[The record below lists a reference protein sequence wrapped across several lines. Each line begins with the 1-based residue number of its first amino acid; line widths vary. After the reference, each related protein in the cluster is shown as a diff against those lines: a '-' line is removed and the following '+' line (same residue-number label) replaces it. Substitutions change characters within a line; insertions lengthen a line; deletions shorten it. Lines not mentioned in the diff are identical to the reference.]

1 MKQIATEMSA
11 FQLYKRLLTYV
22 KPYWLVFAAVILAM
36 LVYAGSETAMAALM
50 KPLMDGSFVEKDPF
64 IIKWIPIVL
73 IGIFLVRG
81 VANFLTTYGLGWIAR
96 NVIMTLRTEMFDR
109 LLTLP
114 ASFYDKSTSG
124 QLMSKLLYDV
134 EQVADAATDAIL
146 VLVRDTLTIVGL
158 LAWMIYLNGMLSLI
172 ILLTVPFIGLLVYKI
187 STRFR
192 RISKTI
198 QNSMGDVS
206 HTSSEVI
213 EGHREV
219 KTFGSHQ
226 YEAKRFDKV
235 NQLNRRQRMKKIA
248 TEATSQPIIELIA
261 VLGLAVVIYL
271 ATLPQVLN
279 QITVGT
285 FISFITAM
293 FMILTPL
300 KRLTKLNS
308 KLQAG
313 IAAADSVFTMLD
325 QQPEADTGERELK
338 QAKGDIRY
346 QQVSFQYDNTARK
359 VLDNIS
365 FEIKAGQTIAFVG
378 HSGSGKTTL
387 VSLLPRFY
395 TPTSG
400 QIFIDEIDIC
410 SLKLLDLRNQISLV
424 NQQVILFNDTIANNI
439 TYGQKQAVA
448 EERIIEAA
456 KQAHAWEFI
465 QRLPEGLQT
474 QVGQNGVLLS
484 GGQRQRLAI
493 ARALLRDTPILILDE
508 ATASLD
514 SEAERHIQK
523 ALENLMQSRTT
534 LVIAHRLS
542 TIEKADLIVVMHD
555 GHIVETGTHQQLLDK
570 GHHYAELHRLQF
582 QQH

>member
-1 MKQIATEMSA
+1 MKQIANEMSA
-11 FQLYKRLLTYV
+11 VQLYKRLLNYV
-22 KPYWLVFAAVILAM
+22 KPYWMVFAAVILSM

-64 IIKWIPIVL
+64 IIKWIPIAL
-73 IGIFLVRG
+73 IAIFIVRG
-81 VANFLTTYGLGWIAR
+81 IANFLTTYGLGWIAR
-96 NVIMTLRTEMFDR
+96 NVIMTLRSEMFDR

-158 LAWMIYLNGMLSLI
+158 LAWMIYLNGLLSLI

-187 STRFR
+187 SSRFR

-198 QNSMGDVS
+198 QDSMGDVS

-219 KTFGSHQ
+219 KTFGSQQ

-271 ATLPQVLN
+271 ATLPQMLD

-325 QQPEADTGERELK
+325 QQPEADTGKQQLER
-338 QAKGDIRY
+338 ARGDIRF
-346 QQVSFQYDNTARK
+346 QQVGFQYNANSRK
-359 VLDNIS
+359 VLDDIS
-365 FEIKAGQTIAFVG
+365 FEVKAGQTIAFVG

-395 TPTSG
+395 SPTEG
-400 QIFIDEIDIC
+400 QIFIDEMDI
-410 SLKLLDLRNQISLV
+410 SDLQLLDLRKQISLV

-439 TYGQKQAVA
+439 TYGQK
-448 EERIIEAA
+448 
-456 KQAHAWEFI
+456 KSW
-465 QRLPEGLQT
+465 LK
-474 QVGQNGVLLS
+474 NVLL
-484 GGQRQRLAI
+484 RQPKQHMPGSLYRNYRKACRLRS
-493 ARALLRDTPILILDE
+493 ARMAFYCLVDSDNDWLLP
-508 ATASLD
+508 
-514 SEAERHIQK
+514 
-523 ALENLMQSRTT
+523 
-534 LVIAHRLS
+534 
-542 TIEKADLIVVMHD
+542 
-555 GHIVETGTHQQLLDK
+555 GHYCVT
-570 GHHYAELHRLQF
+570 RPF
-582 QQH
+582 

>member
-1 MKQIATEMSA
+1 
-11 FQLYKRLLTYV
+11 
-22 KPYWLVFAAVILAM
+22 
-36 LVYAGSETAMAALM
+36 
-50 KPLMDGSFVEKDPF
+50 
-64 IIKWIPIVL
+64 
-73 IGIFLVRG
+73 
-81 VANFLTTYGLGWIAR
+81 
-96 NVIMTLRTEMFDR
+96 
-109 LLTLP
+109 
-114 ASFYDKSTSG
+114 KSTSG

-158 LAWMIYLNGMLSLI
+158 LAWMVYLNGLLSLI

-187 STRFR
+187 SARFR

-198 QNSMGDVS
+198 QDSMGDVS

-219 KTFGSHQ
+219 KTFGSQH

-271 ATLPQVLN
+271 ATLPQMLE

-325 QQPEADTGERELK
+325 QKPEADTGTQHLDR
-338 QAKGDIRY
+338 ARGDIRY
-346 QQVSFQYDNTARK
+346 QQVGFQYDENSRK
-359 VLDNIS
+359 VLEDIS

-378 HSGSGKTTL
+378 QSGSGKTTL

-395 TPTSG
+395 SPTSG
-400 QIFIDEIDIC
+400 QIFIDETDI
-410 SLKLLDLRNQISLV
+410 SQLRLLDLRKQISLV

-439 TYGQKQAVA
+439 AYGHQGGVE
-448 EERIIEAA
+448 EERIIAAA
-456 KQAHAWEFI
+456 KAAHAWEFI
-465 QRLPEGLQT
+465 QKLPQGLQT
-474 QVGQNGVLLS
+474 QVGQNGILLS

-514 SEAERHIQK
+514 SEAERHIQS

-570 GHHYAELHRLQF
+570 GQHYAELHRLQF

>member
-1 MKQIATEMSA
+1 
-11 FQLYKRLLTYV
+11 
-22 KPYWLVFAAVILAM
+22 
-36 LVYAGSETAMAALM
+36 
-50 KPLMDGSFVEKDPF
+50 
-64 IIKWIPIVL
+64 
-73 IGIFLVRG
+73 
-81 VANFLTTYGLGWIAR
+81 
-96 NVIMTLRTEMFDR
+96 
-109 LLTLP
+109 
-114 ASFYDKSTSG
+114 
-124 QLMSKLLYDV
+124 
-134 EQVADAATDAIL
+134 
-146 VLVRDTLTIVGL
+146 
-158 LAWMIYLNGMLSLI
+158 MIYLNGLLSLI

-187 STRFR
+187 SSRFR

-198 QNSMGDVS
+198 QDSMGDVS

-219 KTFGSHQ
+219 KTFGSQQ

-271 ATLPQVLN
+271 ATLPQMLE

-325 QQPEADTGERELK
+325 QQPEADTGTKQLER
-338 QAKGDIRY
+338 ARGDIRF
-346 QQVSFQYDNTARK
+346 QQVGFQYNPNSRK

-365 FEIKAGQTIAFVG
+365 FEVKAGQTIAFVG

-395 TPTSG
+395 SPTEG
-400 QIFIDEIDIC
+400 QIFIDETDI
-410 SLKLLDLRNQISLV
+410 SDLKLLDLRQQISLV

-439 TYGQKQAVA
+439 TYGQKEVVA
-448 EERIIEAA
+448 EERIIAAA
-456 KQAHAWEFI
+456 KAAHAWEFI
-465 QRLPEGLQT
+465 QKLPE
-474 QVGQNGVLLS
+474 VGQNGVLLS

-514 SEAERHIQK
+514 SEAERHIQS

-555 GHIVETGTHQQLLDK
+555 GRIVETGTHQQLISK
-570 GHHYAELHRLQF
+570 GDHYAELHRLQF
-582 QQH
+582 QQQ